1 MKFTYN
7 FAEIN
12 GKAAMIDFLDSLS
25 IKERAKI
32 FAYIE
37 KFVEL
42 KSSGIHPKDNLSKHL
57 EDGIFELRVSFENR
71 ISRSFYFYEAEKR
84 IIFTHGFVKKEQKT
98 PKNEIEKAKSIRKL
112 WRGEK

>member
-1 MKFTYN
+1 MKFTYD

-12 GKAAMIDFLDSLS
+12 GKVPMIEFLDSLS

-37 KFVEL
+37 KLVEL
-42 KSSGIHPKDNLSKHL
+42 KNSGIQPKENLSKHL

-71 ISRSFYFYEAEKR
+71 ISRSFYFYESEKQ
-84 IIFTHGFVKKEQKT
+84 IIFTHGFVKKKQKT
-98 PKNEIEKAKSIRKL
+98 PKSEIEKAKSIRKL
-112 WRGEK
+112 WRGGK